1 VYGISHTT
9 GWTWYT
15 GSASWLYRLGVEYI
29 LGLKLHGDHF
39 TIEPCIPSR
48 WPGYSMVYRRGDTS
62 YRIIVENS
70 AGASSQIRAVELDGA
85 LLPDF
90 KVSLVDD
97 RQQHEVRVQMGIS
110 QDSPDVH
117 EAQAPE
123 ESGTA

>member
-1 VYGISHTT
+1 
-9 GWTWYT
+9 
-15 GSASWLYRLGVEYI
+15 
-29 LGLKLHGDHF
+29 
-39 TIEPCIPSR
+39 
-48 WPGYSMVYRRGDTS
+48 MVYRRGDTS